1 MTPPAENAPAARG
14 DIGGLGRLPLLRE
27 LAAYRERL
35 GPILAS
41 TVLPFALVVYLALE
55 GGGYDVV
62 VRSEVGMAVWWI
74 VLLGALVGVLPVR
87 PLGRAELIGLGLL
100 LAFAVWTALAISWSE
115 SSERSVEEVGRV
127 LTFLAVLALSL
138 SAQDR
143 EALRRTVRSIGVAIA
158 LVGLLALLSRL
169 EPSWFPESELGS
181 FLPNVESRLAYPL
194 NYWNGLAALMALGI
208 PLVLVVAVESR
219 RLITQA
225 LATAALPVM
234 ALTAYLTLSRGGAIE
249 IAVAA
254 VVFLALHPR
263 RLEVLPTLALGSAG
277 AALAIAAATQRG
289 ALEDNLQNATA
300 ARQGDEM
307 LAVILIVCA
316 GVALLRVAL
325 GLATRHGLW
334 PRPTVSRQ
342 AAALLAGGLA
352 TVALAV
358 GLASG
363 TPDRLANAWD
373 EFKDPVGQA
382 SNSTPERFSS
392 ASGNGRYQQWEA
404 ALDAFS
410 SKPLTGIGPGTYEY
424 WWAREGTLSTFV
436 RDAHNLYLETLAELG
451 IPGLMLLLAALGS
464 VFVVGIGKWRRAEA
478 YERALLA
485 AALAATAAFATAA
498 AIDWV
503 WEMTVIPVALLL
515 LAAAV
520 LRTSAGARRQ
530 AEGKTGKSVK
540 ARIALAAL
548 ALVSLVVIAMPMLA
562 VRDVRQS
569 QADARAGRLDSA
581 LDAARS
587 AERFEGFAATPN
599 LQRALVLEAQGDL
612 EEAAAAAREA
622 TRQESTNWRTW
633 FTLSR
638 IETERGQPEAAVDA
652 YRTARSLNPRSA
664 LFASGSDAGP

>member
-1 MTPPAENAPAARG
+1 MTPPAENAPAARRE
-14 DIGGLGRLPLLRE
+14 IGGLGRLPLLGE
-27 LAAYRERL
+27 LARHRERL

-62 VRSEVGMAVWWI
+62 IRSQVGMALWWI
-74 VLLGALVGVLPVR
+74 VLLGALIGVLPVR
-87 PLGRAELIGLGLL
+87 PLGRAEQVGLGLL
-100 LAFAVWTALAISWSE
+100 LAFAVWTALGVFWSE
-115 SSERSVEEVGRV
+115 SSERSVEEVARV
-127 LTFLAVLALSL
+127 LTLLAVLALSL

-158 LVGLLALLSRL
+158 LVGVLALLSRL
-169 EPSWFPESELGS
+169 EPSWFPESKLGS
-181 FLPNVESRLAYPL
+181 FLPSVASRLAYPL
-194 NYWNGLAALMALGI
+194 NYWNGLAALMALGV

-219 RLITQA
+219 RLLTQA

-249 IAVAA
+249 IAVALT
-254 VVFLALHPR
+254 VFLALHPR
-263 RLEVLPTLALGSAG
+263 RLDVLPTLGLGVAG
-277 AALAIAAATQRG
+277 AALAIAAATQRQ

-300 ARQGDEM
+300 VRQGDEM

-342 AAALLAGGLA
+342 TAALLAGGLA
-352 TVALAV
+352 TAALAV

-363 TPDRLANAWD
+363 ASDTLSNAWED
-373 EFKDPVGQA
+373 FKQPVGPE
-382 SNSTPERFSS
+382 SNTTAERFSS
-392 ASGNGRYQQWEA
+392 ASGSGRYQYWSS
-404 ALDAFS
+404 ALDADETN
-410 SKPLTGIGPGTYEY
+410 PLTGIGPGTFEY
-424 WWAREGTLSTFV
+424 WWAENGDIPGFV
-436 RDAHNLYLETLAELG
+436 RDAHSLYFETLGELG
-451 IPGLMLLLAALGS
+451 IPGLALLLGALGS
-464 VFVVGIGKWRRAEA
+464 VFVVGIGKWRRAEG

-485 AALAATAAFATAA
+485 AALAAAAAFLTAA

-503 WEMTVIPVALLL
+503 WEMTVIPVAVLL

-530 AEGKTGKSVK
+530 AEGRTGKSVR
-540 ARIALAAL
+540 ARIALTAL

-569 QADARAGRLDSA
+569 QADARAGQLDSA

-587 AERFEGFAATPN
+587 AERFEGFAATPT
-599 LQRALVLEAQGDL
+599 LQVALVLEAQGNLD
-612 EEAAAAAREA
+612 EAAAAAREA

-638 IETERGQPEAAVDA
+638 IEAERGQAEAAANA

-664 LFASGSDAGP
+664 VFASGSGAQP